1 MVKVVLIDDERYFLE
16 KLASELGSGVE
27 VAGNFFN
34 MFDAVEKIKKI
45 KITGMFSEDRIPA
58 KELLKESGVRLNR
71 VSDTEILLVM
81 AHDQSALK
89 SFKIDEGNEEVIQKQ
104 IALKKSDRISL
115 WEGERIVLV
124 DIAKIACCFLQKGNR
139 KVTVVAENKTYQ
151 SNYTLNAFLNKIG
164 ENRLIRCHRSFAI
177 NPDFLSEMVPGE
189 NNTMVAKVTGYNG
202 EIPVSRQYSPI
213 LRTIAGLHTR
223 ADCKKNIMLPLVSE

>member
-1 MVKVVLIDDERYFLE
+1 MVKVILVDDERYFLE
-16 KLASELGSGVE
+16 KLTSELGSGVE
-27 VAGNFFN
+27 VAGDFIN
-34 MFDAVEKIKKI
+34 MFDAVEKIKNMK
-45 KITGMFSEDRIPA
+45 TAGMFCNGRIPA
-58 KELLKESGVRLNR
+58 KELLNESDVRLNR
-71 VSDTEILLVM
+71 VSDTEILFVM
-81 AHDQSALK
+81 HDQSALK
-89 SFKIDEGNEEVIQKQ
+89 SFKNDEVSEKVIQKQ

-139 KVTVVAENKTYQ
+139 KVMVVAENKTYQ

-177 NPDFLSEMVPGE
+177 NPDYLSEMVPGE

-202 EIPVSRQYSPI
+202 EIPVSRQYSPT

-223 ADCKKNIMLPLVSE
+223 ADCKKNIMLPLAFE